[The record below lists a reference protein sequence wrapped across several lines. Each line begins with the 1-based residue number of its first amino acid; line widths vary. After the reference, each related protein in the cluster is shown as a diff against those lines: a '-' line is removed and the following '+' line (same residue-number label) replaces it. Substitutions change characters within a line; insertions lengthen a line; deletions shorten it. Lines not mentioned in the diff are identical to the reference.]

1 MSGRHFLADSYPV
14 LKAISHYSHL
24 IVSYKKVESEQILM
38 AHFGP
43 DPLIRQGNQLFPS
56 PM

>member
-1 MSGRHFLADSYPV
+1 MSGRHFLAEPYPV
-14 LKAISHYSHL
+14 LKAISHNSYL
-24 IVSYKKVESEQILM
+24 IVPYKKVESEETLM

-43 DPLIRQGNQLFPS
+43 DPLIRQGNRLFPS